1 MNARIAIKAALW
13 IIAAIVST
21 PAASEHL
28 WSNEADKPTGD
39 VWPSH
44 ENPTPAPPRSTIP
57 RKSNDLDPPVGSI
70 SLSPNDVAPQGKSAP
85 PSEIKL
91 DINLTI
97 RRPHA
102 TSGTRRSHRS
112 CR

>member
-13 IIAAIVST
+13 IIAAIAST

-28 WSNEADKPTGD
+28 WSNAADKPTGD
-39 VWPSH
+39 VWPNH
-44 ENPTPAPPRSTIP
+44 EDPTFAPPRATVP
-57 RKSNDLDPPVGSI
+57 RRSNDLDPPVGSI
-70 SLSPNDVAPQGKSAP
+70 SLSPDAVAPQGKTAP

-91 DINLTI
+91 DVTLTM
-97 RRPHA
+97 RCPRA

-112 CR
+112 NR